1 MGHLKR
7 ELLQDAG
14 GQLVLDIPSVV
25 HIMHI
30 ADTPGLGLPIA
41 CGKDGITRRS
51 TINLKESREI

>member
-1 MGHLKR
+1 MDHLKR

-25 HIMHI
+25 CIMHI
-30 ADTPGLGLPIA
+30 ADTPGLGLLIA

-51 TINLKESREI
+51 TINYDKRIQ